1 MSRGC
6 TLRTRDRS
14 FDEND
19 TVAII
24 LLAGIGRRMGHDL
37 PKSMIP
43 LQSDISQG
51 RTTFID
57 RHIALLGESGID
69 HLVLVVNKFNAFHYE
84 HLASAH
90 VSIVVNDSDVE
101 NTGSSLSLNFA
112 LHAINRRAP
121 DNFPNVIVM
130 DGDIIY
136 ERRLAKLIADH
147 TAGSTLFVTPNI
159 SDDDEEVRVYSREG
173 SPILIGKGITTHMA
187 DGLSLAGE
195 SLGIIKLISKD
206 LPTLLSLGIWLAGC
220 PAGSRA
226 FGYSKQRSEHEEIW
240 QYLFN
245 LDRLAVEAVPADIV
259 FSECD
264 NSEDLSFIQRVVL
277 PRIIENDEIYSLS
290 ARR

>member
-1 MSRGC
+1 
-6 TLRTRDRS
+6 LRTRDRH

-24 LLAGIGRRMGHDL
+24 LLAGVGRRMGHDL

-43 LQSDISQG
+43 LQSDIGKQ

-57 RHIALLGESGID
+57 RHIALLRENGVD
-69 HLVLVVNKFNAFHYE
+69 HIVLVVNKFNAFHYE
-84 HLASAH
+84 RLASAR

-112 LHAINRRAP
+112 LHEINRRAP

-136 ERRLAKLIADH
+136 ERRLAKLISDH
-147 TAGSTLFVTPNI
+147 TACSTLFVTPNI
-159 SDDDEEVRVYSREG
+159 SDDDEEVRVYLREG
-173 SPILIGKGITTHMA
+173 SPILIGKGITTRMA
-187 DGLSLAGE
+187 DGLTLAGE

-206 LPTLLSLGIWLAGC
+206 LPTLLSLTTWLAGS
-220 PAGSRA
+220 PLGSRA

-245 LDRLAVEAVPADIV
+245 LNRLAVDAVPADII

-264 NSEDLSFIQRVVL
+264 NSEDLAYIQEVVL
-277 PRIIENDEIYSLS
+277 PAIVDSDEIHSSS

>member
-1 MSRGC
+1 MRNC
-6 TLRTRDRS
+6 DRN

-24 LLAGIGRRMGHDL
+24 LLAGVGRRMGHDL

-43 LQSDISQG
+43 LQSDTSQQ

-57 RHIALLGESGID
+57 RHIALLIESGVD

-84 HLASAH
+84 RLASAD

-147 TAGSTLFVTPNI
+147 QASSTLFVTPNI
-159 SDDDEEVRVYSREG
+159 SDDDEEVRVYLREG
-173 SPILIGKGITTHMA
+173 RPILIGKGITTRMA
-187 DGLSLAGE
+187 DGLTLAGE

-206 LPTLLSLGIWLAGC
+206 LPTLLSLTTWLAGS
-220 PAGSRA
+220 PTESRA

-245 LDRLAVEAVPADIV
+245 LHLLAVDGVPADIV

-264 NSEDLSFIQRVVL
+264 NSEDVAFIQEFVL
-277 PRIIENDEIYSLS
+277 PKILCNDEIYSLS